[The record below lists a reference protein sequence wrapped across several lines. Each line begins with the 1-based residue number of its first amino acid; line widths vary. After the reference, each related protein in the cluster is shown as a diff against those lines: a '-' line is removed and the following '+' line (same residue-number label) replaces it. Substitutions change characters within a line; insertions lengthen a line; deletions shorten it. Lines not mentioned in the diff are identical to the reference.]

1 MMVPTDAETF
11 MNKPDWNDSY
21 PGILSAM
28 TLAGVLTSCAWL
40 LVTF

>member
-1 MMVPTDAETF
+1 MT
-11 MNKPDWNDSY
+11 KPDWNDSY

-40 LVTF
+40 IAGI

>member
-1 MMVPTDAETF
+1 MKTFTDTDGF
-11 MNKPDWNDSY
+11 

-40 LVTF
+40 LVSL